1 MARKNDNNRKLE
13 DRNKT
18 FSTQSEHIERD
29 NSESEKEAK
38 RKRASGVG
46 DVIAKATS
54 IIGIV
59 PCEDCEKR
67 KDWLNVNFPFNKPNP
82 LTELQKESVVKDE
95 NIIEIYNDAFNT
107 DIENPTINVLNAM
120 RNKILKLSEL

>member
-59 PCEDCEKR
+59 PCIDCEKR
-67 KDWLNVNFPFNKPNP
+67 KDWLNVNFPFNKPKP
-82 LTELQKESVVKDE
+82 LTVEQKESVKND
-95 NIIEIYNDAFNT
+95 IDLIEIYNDVFNSN
-107 DIENPTINVLNAM
+107 IEHTTENVLNAI
-120 RNKILKLSEL
+120 KKKLIKLSEF